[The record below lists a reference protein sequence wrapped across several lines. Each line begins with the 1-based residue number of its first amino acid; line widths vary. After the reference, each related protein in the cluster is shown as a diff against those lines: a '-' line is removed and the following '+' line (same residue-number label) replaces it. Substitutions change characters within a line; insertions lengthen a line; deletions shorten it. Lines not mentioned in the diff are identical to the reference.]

1 MTPFMI
7 GTAGWSIARRNA
19 DSFPEDG
26 GGLERYAA
34 RFSVVEINSSFH
46 RAHRLTTWE
55 RWRDSVPA
63 DFRFSVKVPKRITH
77 EQKLIDCSEA
87 LDQFFGEA
95 TALREKLA
103 VVLVQLPP
111 KQEFDAKVSTEFF
124 TQMTARSGAQLVC
137 EPRNLSWFTAEA
149 DALLDSLRVARV
161 AADPA
166 ICAEAAGPGGWNGL
180 AYRRLH
186 GSPVKYRSS
195 YVERIQTYAEE
206 LRREAALGAATWC
219 IFDNTASSAATGD
232 ALALQAAL
240 DDPNLRGTR
249 FDR

>member
-87 LDQFFGEA
+87 LDSFFGEA

-111 KQEFDAKVSTEFF
+111 KQEFGAKVSTEFF
-124 TQMTARSGAQLVC
+124 TQMTARSGAQWSASRATFRGSR
-137 EPRNLSWFTAEA
+137 PRPKHCSTPSASPEWPPIRRFAP
-149 DALLDSLRVARV
+149 RP
-161 AADPA
+161 PA
-166 ICAEAAGPGGWNGL
+166 PAAGRAL
-180 AYRRLH
+180 
-186 GSPVKYRSS
+186 
-195 YVERIQTYAEE
+195 RIDV
-206 LRREAALGAATWC
+206 C
-219 IFDNTASSAATGD
+219 TAH
-232 ALALQAAL
+232 
-240 DDPNLRGTR
+240 P
-249 FDR
+249 